1 MHLSISLSLVASL
14 AITLVSAD
22 HTGSKRNHA
31 AVGFSRREETGLSLF
46 KRDSG
51 AHFTFYQ
58 DGVGACGKTNKPS
71 DFIVALN
78 SQQFNGGAHCFETI
92 TITVGGKTNQATIVD
107 ECMGCGFNNLDFS
120 QGLFDFFGSE
130 SAGVLQ
136 GSWSFG
142 SGNSNPSPSPT
153 PKAKASAKAS
163 SQPSSKA
170 TPTSSK
176 DTTSSSSSSTKHST
190 THTSTPTPSSS
201 SSSSS
206 LTPNLDAQTAGAIP
220 SQEANAS
227 NLYAINMA
235 FMGLSE
241 IVASA

>member
-1 MHLSISLSLVASL
+1 MHLSVSLLLVVSL
-14 AITLVSAD
+14 AITLGSAD
-22 HTGSKRNHA
+22 HIGSKRNHA
-31 AVGFSRREETGLSLF
+31 AVEFGKRGEIGLSLF

-51 AHFTFYQ
+51 AQFTFYQ
-58 DGVGACGKTNKPS
+58 DGLGACGKTNKPS

-92 TITVGGKTNQATIVD
+92 TITVGGKTNQATVVD
-107 ECMGCGFNNLDFS
+107 ECMGCGYNNLDFS

-130 SAGVLQ
+130 SAGVLH

-142 SGNSNPSPSPT
+142 SGDSNPSPPT
-153 PKAKASAKAS
+153 PKAKAPAKAS
-163 SQPSSKA
+163 PKSSSKA
-170 TPTSSK
+170 PPTSTK
-176 DTTSSSSSSTKHST
+176 DKTSSSSTKHAT
-190 THTSTPTPSSS
+190 THTSTSTPTPSVA
-201 SSSSS
+201 
-206 LTPNLDAQTAGAIP
+206 PNTDVQTASALA

-235 FMGLSE
+235 FMGLSG